1 MLHLHGCQ
9 VDWVGI
15 NCIIAAKTEEIE
27 VLHFSTPLSLNHP
40 RELVIH
46 FNHIGG
52 LRSNCFHDFAI
63 FELRAGVQLYHID
76 TIFDLAKEKD
86 MVFVSKLSLFITQ
99 NSWDSL
105 HANYIQAAV
114 LISHTHS
121 RPISSF
127 ALATRVESGVPCSM
141 SPTSPE
147 NNL

>member
-1 MLHLHGCQ
+1 MAVKLNG
-9 VDWVGI
+9 VGI
-15 NCIIAAKTEEIE
+15 NCIIAAKTEERE
-27 VLHFSTPLSLNHP
+27 VLHFNTPLSLNHP

-52 LRSNCFHDFAI
+52 SVLTASMILQFSNYVLEFNCI
-63 FELRAGVQLYHID
+63 ID
-76 TIFDLAKEKD
+76 TILDLAKEKA
-86 MVFVSKLSLFITQ
+86 MVFLSKLSLFITQ

-114 LISHTHS
+114 LISCTHS

-127 ALATRVESGVPCSM
+127 ALATSVESGVLCSM